1 MENGKLHIAMVAQ
14 HGCIR
19 VIKESLALMK
29 RGHIVDLIANQ
40 VPFGYHFFD
49 TPILYNDKNQLRRII
64 LNSSADIFHVHNE
77 PDWLVAATREVSKG
91 RPVIYDVHDL
101 ESLRWHNHAEGE
113 EVEAFAAADGIIHVS
128 EPIREFAEKEHGNGL
143 PSRVIY
149 CWMDEQFVSSDKD
162 IIKNPSFQSIV
173 YEGGIDSKSKPQ
185 PYENSPQK
193 VVVNIRNLTGIF
205 AKFREQGFAVTIFA
219 ATPQQQEAYEMMG
232 IYVGQPVM
240 YPAML
245 SGLRPHGL
253 GFVGCPINT
262 PLMQLAMPNKLFE
275 YMSQGVVPIC
285 YNAKEAG
292 KFVTEHKCGVNL
304 ESLDNLK
311 DQIGD
316 VRRLR
321 KNVLKLR
328 NEFLMS
334 KQVEQIES
342 LYEEVLNGGK

>member
-1 MENGKLHIAMVAQ
+1 MENGKLHIGMVAK

-29 RGHIVDLIANQ
+29 KGHRVDLIANQ
-40 VPFGYHFFD
+40 VPYGYNFFD
-49 TPILYNDKNQLRRII
+49 TPILYNDKNQLQRVI
-64 LNSSADIFHVHNE
+64 LNSAADIFHVHNE
-77 PDWLVAATREVSKG
+77 PDWIVAATREASNG

-101 ESLRWHNHAEGE
+101 ESLRWHKHAEGE
-113 EVEAFAAADGIIHVS
+113 EIEAFAAADGIIHVS
-128 EPIREFAEKEHGNGL
+128 NPIKAFAEKEHGNSL

-149 CWMDEQFVSSDKD
+149 CWMDERFVADDRD
-162 IIKNPSFQSIV
+162 IIKNPSFQSII
-173 YEGGIDSKSKPQ
+173 YEGGVDSKTQPK

-193 VVVNIRNLTGIF
+193 AIVNIRNFTGIF
-205 AKFREQGFAVTIFA
+205 SKFREQGFAVTIFA
-219 ATPQQQEAYEMMG
+219 ATPHQQEAYEMMG

-253 GFVGCPINT
+253 GFVGCAINT

-292 KFVTEHKCGVNL
+292 RFVKEHNCGVVL
-304 ESLDNLK
+304 EGLDNIK
-311 DQIGD
+311 EQIGD

-328 NEFLMS
+328 KEFLMS

-342 LYEEVLNGGK
+342 LYEEVLDSN